1 MNNQKYLALIILLT
15 PLLVI
20 SLSTLTFYLGYKPT
34 SSNNNGD
41 LIIPQIDT
49 ENLSLLDAEGKTFS
63 FSAGKW
69 YLVHFDD
76 FKNITFSLDRYK
88 LATSL
93 KLTLPRESHRLRR
106 VVVYKDKEL
115 FEKATDLKNLFPE
128 VIFLYDKNNLFE
140 ERISGQLNNPYFS
153 KSMFLIDSFSNVMEE
168 FNVSLSFNEI
178 FEDLKVLLGRFLIL
192 KHFQL
197 LVWHSAL

>member
-1 MNNQKYLALIILLT
+1 MHIGKKVNNQKYLALIILLT

-49 ENLSLLDAEGKTFS
+49 EDLSLLDVEGETFS
-63 FSAGKW
+63 FAAGKW

-76 FKNITFSLDRYK
+76 FQNITFSLDRYK

-106 VVVYKDKEL
+106 VVVYKDIEL
-115 FEKATDLKNLFPE
+115 FQRAADLKDLFPE

-140 ERISGQLNNPYFS
+140 KRISAQLNNPYFS

-168 FNVSLSFNEI
+168 FNLSLTFNEI
-178 FEDLKVLLGRFLIL
+178 FEDLKVLL
-192 KHFQL
+192 
-197 LVWHSAL
+197 

>member
-1 MNNQKYLALIILLT
+1 MHIGKKVNNQKYLALIILLT

-49 ENLSLLDAEGKTFS
+49 EDLSLLDVEGKTFS
-63 FSAGKW
+63 FTAGKW

-76 FKNITFSLDRYK
+76 FQNITFSLDRYK

-106 VVVYKDKEL
+106 VVVYKDIEL
-115 FEKATDLKNLFPE
+115 FERAADLKDLFPE

-140 ERISGQLNNPYFS
+140 KRISTQLNNPYFS

-168 FNVSLSFNEI
+168 FNLSLTFNEI
-178 FEDLKVLLGRFLIL
+178 FEDLKVLL
-192 KHFQL
+192 
-197 LVWHSAL
+197 

>member
-128 VIFLYDKNNLFE
+128 VIFLYDKNNFFE

-178 FEDLKVLLGRFLIL
+178 FEDLKVLL
-192 KHFQL
+192 
-197 LVWHSAL
+197 

>member
-1 MNNQKYLALIILLT
+1 MHIGKKVNNQKYLALIILLT

-49 ENLSLLDAEGKTFS
+49 EDLSLLDVEGKTFS
-63 FSAGKW
+63 FAAGKW

-76 FKNITFSLDRYK
+76 FQNITFSLDRYK

-106 VVVYKDKEL
+106 VVVYKDIEL
-115 FEKATDLKNLFPE
+115 FERAADLKDLFPE

-140 ERISGQLNNPYFS
+140 KRISAQLNNPYFS

-168 FNVSLSFNEI
+168 FNLSLTFNEI
-178 FEDLKVLLGRFLIL
+178 FEDLKVLL
-192 KHFQL
+192 
-197 LVWHSAL
+197 